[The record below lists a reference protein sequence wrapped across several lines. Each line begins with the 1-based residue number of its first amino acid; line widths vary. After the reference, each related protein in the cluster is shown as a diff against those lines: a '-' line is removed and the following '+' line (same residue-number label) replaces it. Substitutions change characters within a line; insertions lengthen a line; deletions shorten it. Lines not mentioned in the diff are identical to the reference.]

1 MWSQS
6 PEQDDGRNF
15 EHDTGNEEDRQRS
28 IILRACELDV
38 VFEAVDDGVISCRR
52 ILVTVNPYQRLFCG
66 IDEELGRVV
75 AT

>member
-6 PEQDDGRNF
+6 PEQDVGRNF
-15 EHDTGNEEDRQRS
+15 EDDIGNEEDCQRS
-28 IILRACELDV
+28 IILRACEFDV
-38 VFEAVDDGVISCRR
+38 LFEPVDDGVISCRR
-52 ILVTVNPYQRLFCG
+52 ILVTVNPCQRLFCG